1 MGTLTTHLAKHLG
14 DVHIDGNWATSNL
27 KDLLTEVTWQQAT
40 TRVGTLNTIA
50 ALTFH
55 INYYVEALLGVL
67 QGKPLTARDAHSFD
81 MPEIT
86 SREAWES
93 LVTKALADGEEFSRL
108 VEALPDEKM
117 WETFVDKKYGNY
129 YRNLQGL
136 LEHTQYHLGQ
146 IAVIKKLSETH

>member
-1 MGTLTTHLAKHLG
+1 MGTLSTHLAKQIRE
-14 DVHIDGNWATSNL
+14 VHIDGNWATSNL
-27 KDLLTEVTWQQAT
+27 KEILAEVTWQQAT

-67 QGKPLTARDAHSFD
+67 QGRPLTAKDAYSFD
-81 MPEIT
+81 LPDIT
-86 SREAWES
+86 SQEAWES
-93 LVTKALADGEEFSRL
+93 LVTKSLADGEEFSRL
-108 VEALPDEKM
+108 IETLPDEKM
-117 WETFVDKKYGNY
+117 WETFVDEKYGNY

-146 IAVIKKLSETH
+146 IALVKKMLVEA